1 MCPPLL
7 LDRRDILP
15 LTESGFGMAR
25 FIEGADRGQALLLPE
40 CLDDYVGHDSPVRV
54 IDAFVEMLD
63 LGALGFRVE
72 PEATGRP
79 GYHPGVMLRIYI
91 YGYLNQIQSSRRL
104 ERECGRNLELIW
116 LTGRL
121 KPDFKTIADFRR
133 NNGPAIRRV
142 CREFFALCRGLSLLD
157 SDLVAIDGSRF
168 KAVNAKAKSFTR
180 EKLRRK
186 LGEIDAAIEKY
197 LAEVERADEA
207 LDKTGWTIPT
217 ERLTRTVRKLAHLK
231 KESDRLRGV
240 ERRMDETGETQVS
253 LSDPDARAM
262 ATTARMPR
270 VVGYN
275 VQTAVEAKHHLIVA
289 HEVTNHGYDRDALH
303 TMALSARDAMGSD
316 MIEVVADK
324 GYYKGEEI
332 VVCDADGIAVT
343 VAKPMTSG
351 ASSKGRFDRA
361 DFAYDADRD
370 VYVCPA
376 GEDMTYRFTS
386 KEDGKTLRSYWTTA
400 CSDCPIKQR
409 CTPSKERRIR
419 CWEHEDVLERV
430 QRRIDDNPDRL
441 ALRSMTVEH
450 PFGSIKSWMGA
461 THCTMRRMK
470 HVATEMA
477 LHVLAYNFK
486 RVMAIIGIPTMIKA
500 MAA

>member
-1 MCPPLL
+1 M
-7 LDRRDILP
+7 
-15 LTESGFGMAR
+15 TR
-25 FIEGADRGQALLLPE
+25 FIEGVDRSQVTLLPE
-40 CLDDYVGHDSPVRV
+40 CLDDYVDGDNPARA

-63 LGALGFRVE
+63 LAALGFDTV
-72 PEATGRP
+72 PEVTGRP
-79 GYHPGVMLRIYI
+79 GYHPSVMLRIYV

-121 KPDFKTIADFRR
+121 KPDFKTIADFRKD
-133 NNGPAIRRV
+133 NGSSIRKV
-142 CREFFALCRGLSLLD
+142 CQQFVALCRGLDLLD
-157 SDLVAIDGSRF
+157 SAVVAIDGSRF

-186 LGEIDAAIEKY
+186 LGEIDAAIERY

-207 LDKTGWTIPT
+207 LDKTGWTVPT
-217 ERLTRTVRKLAHLK
+217 SRLTRTVRKLAHLK
-231 KESDRLRGV
+231 KEADRLRAV
-240 ERRMDETGETQVS
+240 EQHMDATGETQVS

-275 VQTAVEAKHHLIVA
+275 VQTAVEAKHHIIVA
-289 HEVTNHGYDRDALH
+289 HEVTNRGYDRDALSM
-303 TMALSARDAMGSD
+303 MAVSARDAMAVD
-316 MIEVVADK
+316 EVEVIADK

-332 VVCDADGIAVT
+332 VACEAGGIAAT

-351 ASSKGRFDRA
+351 ASAKGRFDRA
-361 DFAYDADRD
+361 DFAYDPERN
-370 VYVCPA
+370 VYVGPA
-376 GEDMTYRFTS
+376 GQDLIYPFTNQ
-386 KEDGKTLRSYWTTA
+386 EAGKTLHSYWSSF
-400 CSDCPIKQR
+400 CCDCVIKDR

-419 CWEHEDVLERV
+419 RWEHEAVLERV
-430 QRRIDDNPDRL
+430 QKRIDDNPDRL
-441 ALRSMTVEH
+441 AIRSMTVEH

-461 THCTMRRMK
+461 THFRMKTLK

-486 RVMAIIGIPTMIKA
+486 RVINIIGMPAMIRA